1 MRAEDTLEKAKGM
14 HGKDLL
20 LNLMLAVFK
29 LGAGFFGN
37 STALLADAVR
47 SF

>member
-1 MRAEDTLEKAKGM
+1 MKTEELKRTRDM
-14 HGKDLL
+14 HGKSLY
-20 LNLMLAVFK
+20 LNLMLTVFK
-29 LGAGFFGN
+29 LVAGFYGN

>member
-1 MRAEDTLEKAKGM
+1 MKAEDILKRAGGM
-14 HGKDLL
+14 PGKSLL
-20 LNLMLAVFK
+20 LNLVLTVFK
-29 LGAGFFGN
+29 LVAGFYGN

>member
-1 MRAEDTLEKAKGM
+1 MKAEVTLKKAKGM
-14 HGKDLL
+14 PGKGLL
-20 LNLMLAVFK
+20 LNLMLTIFK
-29 LGAGFFGN
+29 LVAGFFGN